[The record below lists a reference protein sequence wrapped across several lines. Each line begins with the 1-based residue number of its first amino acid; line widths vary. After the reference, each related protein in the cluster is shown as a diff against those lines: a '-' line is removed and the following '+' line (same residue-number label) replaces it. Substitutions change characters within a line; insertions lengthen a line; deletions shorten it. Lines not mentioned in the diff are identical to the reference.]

1 MAESFSEDQLEEFAK
16 VFREYDS
23 GNGMPATKIS
33 CALRDLGH
41 SLKQAEVKNI
51 IATVPDGLGGRISQ
65 GQFVDILAAK
75 MNSPYDAQTIKES
88 FLAFENGSST
98 MNKARFTNVM
108 MKLGAKLNEEE
119 MEALLKEVDDGSGE
133 INIDRVISVVM

>member
-1 MAESFSEDQLEEFAK
+1 
-16 VFREYDS
+16 
-23 GNGMPATKIS
+23 
-33 CALRDLGH
+33 
-41 SLKQAEVKNI
+41 
-51 IATVPDGLGGRISQ
+51 
-65 GQFVDILAAK
+65 

-119 MEALLKEVDDGSGE
+119 MEVLFFVNLRLWCCDVVCGLLNLAVPTAIEQALLKEVDDGSGE
-133 INIDRVISVVM
+133 INIDRVISVVMGN